1 MKTAA
6 LVSML
11 FVATLAWA
19 GPVGEGA
26 PLKGRV
32 LETADGGAYIYLRLD
47 TPQGEIWAAT
57 TKQAIAKGAQIVIHD
72 PMLMTN
78 FQSKALN
85 RSFDQIVFASA
96 VSVEGQSETMA
107 TQMKA
112 AHRGA
117 ATETADLPVGKIG
130 KASGAEGRTVAEVHA
145 QKAKLAG
152 KPVVVRGKVVKFSQ
166 NILGRNWIHLRDGTG
181 VVANGDN
188 DLLVTTDQVAKVGDV
203 VVTRGVVR
211 TEADFGSGYS
221 YAVVLEKAT
230 LQL

>member
-6 LVSML
+6 LASLML
-11 FVATLAWA
+11 IATLAWA
-19 GPVGEGA
+19 VPGNDGT

-32 LETADGGAYIYLRLD
+32 LETADGGAYVYLRLD

-57 TKQAIAKGAQIVIHD
+57 TRQAIAKGSRIVIHD
-72 PMLMTN
+72 PMLMAN

-85 RSFDQIVFASA
+85 RTFDQIVFASV

-117 ATETADLPVGKIG
+117 ATQAADVPVGKVG
-130 KASGAEGRTVAEVHA
+130 KASGTEARTVAEVHA
-145 QKAKLAG
+145 QKARLAG

-211 TEADFGSGYS
+211 TDADFGSGYS
-221 YAVVLEKAT
+221 YAVVIEKAT
-230 LQL
+230 LEL